1 MEIMVGDK
9 WKIFPD
15 KMRAW
20 WQKRSDEQ
28 LIRMNSKQEQ
38 SISILQNRYGYTR
51 EQAASEFKKHY
62 SRARLG

>member
-1 MEIMVGDK
+1 
-9 WKIFPD
+9 
-15 KMRAW
+15 MRAW